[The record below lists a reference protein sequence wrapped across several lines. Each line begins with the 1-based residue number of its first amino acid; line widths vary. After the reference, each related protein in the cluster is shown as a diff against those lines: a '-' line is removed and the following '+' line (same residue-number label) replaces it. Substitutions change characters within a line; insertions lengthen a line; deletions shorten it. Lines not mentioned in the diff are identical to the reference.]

1 MRKFLFLFLLAA
13 SFFACKTKAKM
24 VETKP
29 TTPAPTATVTAAKA
43 DKPETP
49 KPPKIKPYKDIIT
62 KEAVSDSGFFVVHKV
77 DGVSYFELP
86 KTVLNKEIL
95 ITSRISGFVKNLNFG
110 GAGVESRPQRVIRWQ
125 RNDDQIF
132 LRYVSYNSVANEND
146 PIYQSVKNN
155 NFEPIIMAFDIKAFS
170 KDSSAYVIDV
180 TPLFTTDVELIGALD
195 PSQVKQF
202 GTRGVDS
209 KRSFISGIKSFPQNV
224 EVRHVLTYNGSSLP
238 DNQIAGAMSIEMN
251 QSFILLPEVPMTPR
265 NFDERVGYFSVGHT
279 NYSLDEQRAATERFI
294 TRWRLEP
301 KDEDR
306 EKYFKGE
313 LVVPKKQ
320 IVYYIDP
327 ATPIK
332 WRKYLKQ
339 GIEDWQVAFEAAG
352 FKQAIIAKDAPTKE
366 EDPDWSP
373 EDVRYSV
380 IRYVST
386 DIQNAQGPHVHDPR
400 TGEILESDIIWYHN
414 VMNLLRNWFFIQ
426 TAAIN
431 PAARK
436 VKFSDEV
443 MGRCIRFV
451 SAHEVGHTLGLP
463 HNMGSSSAY
472 PVDSLRSPSFTKKM
486 GTAPS
491 IMDYARFNYVAQPN
505 DGDVAL
511 MPEIGIYDKWSI
523 MYGYKLLPEVK
534 SADDEKMILNGWVK
548 ERANEKLYRFGR
560 QRGMPTDPSAQTE
573 DLGDNSMKASA
584 LGIEN
589 LKKIVPNLITWTA
602 EEGEDYSQLKE
613 LYGQAIGQ
621 YSRYL
626 GHVTANIGGIYENF
640 KTADQK
646 EAVYEHVEKDR
657 QKAAV
662 DFLVKQLY
670 NTPTWIINE
679 AIISR
684 TEESAVGERI
694 RSLQDQSLASI
705 MNSDRLKR
713 IIENSTLNGNKAYN
727 LLELFDD
734 LSDGIFTEMSNNA
747 SIDIYRRNL
756 QRTFIEGLQRVL
768 EVETNAY
775 EHTDMKAIARGK
787 LIDLQRMIGSYKNT
801 DRLSLLHRQDLLQRI
816 KLILEGKE
824 K

>member
-62 KEAVSDSGFFVVHKV
+62 KETVSDSGFFVVHKV

-110 GAGVESRPQRVIRWQ
+110 GAGVESRPQRVVRWQ

-339 GIEDWQVAFEAAG
+339 VWP
-352 FKQAIIAKDAPTKE
+352 QA
-366 EDPDWSP
+366 
-373 EDVRYSV
+373 YS
-380 IRYVST
+380 
-386 DIQNAQGPHVHDPR
+386 
-400 TGEILESDIIWYHN
+400 
-414 VMNLLRNWFFIQ
+414 
-426 TAAIN
+426 IN
-431 PAARK
+431 P
-436 VKFSDEV
+436 
-443 MGRCIRFV
+443 
-451 SAHEVGHTLGLP
+451 
-463 HNMGSSSAY
+463 
-472 PVDSLRSPSFTKKM
+472 
-486 GTAPS
+486 
-491 IMDYARFNYVAQPN
+491 
-505 DGDVAL
+505 
-511 MPEIGIYDKWSI
+511 
-523 MYGYKLLPEVK
+523 
-534 SADDEKMILNGWVK
+534 
-548 ERANEKLYRFGR
+548 
-560 QRGMPTDPSAQTE
+560 
-573 DLGDNSMKASA
+573 DL
-584 LGIEN
+584 
-589 LKKIVPNLITWTA
+589 
-602 EEGEDYSQLKE
+602 
-613 LYGQAIGQ
+613 
-621 YSRYL
+621 
-626 GHVTANIGGIYENF
+626 
-640 KTADQK
+640 
-646 EAVYEHVEKDR
+646 
-657 QKAAV
+657 
-662 DFLVKQLY
+662 
-670 NTPTWIINE
+670 
-679 AIISR
+679 
-684 TEESAVGERI
+684 
-694 RSLQDQSLASI
+694 
-705 MNSDRLKR
+705 
-713 IIENSTLNGNKAYN
+713 
-727 LLELFDD
+727 
-734 LSDGIFTEMSNNA
+734 
-747 SIDIYRRNL
+747 
-756 QRTFIEGLQRVL
+756 
-768 EVETNAY
+768 
-775 EHTDMKAIARGK
+775 
-787 LIDLQRMIGSYKNT
+787 
-801 DRLSLLHRQDLLQRI
+801 
-816 KLILEGKE
+816 
-824 K
+824 